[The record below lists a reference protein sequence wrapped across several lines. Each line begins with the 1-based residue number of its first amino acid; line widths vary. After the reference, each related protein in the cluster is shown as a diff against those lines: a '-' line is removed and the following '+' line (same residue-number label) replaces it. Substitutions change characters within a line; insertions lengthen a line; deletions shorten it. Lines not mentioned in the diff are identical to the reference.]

1 MKCFQWTCCSIQG
14 AFLTGGLSA
23 MAAIVYTVAK
33 MDIFVSL
40 PAQHPR
46 GLSGRELEQD
56 DDGDGDIYSTEL

>member
-1 MKCFQWTCCSIQG
+1 
-14 AFLTGGLSA
+14 